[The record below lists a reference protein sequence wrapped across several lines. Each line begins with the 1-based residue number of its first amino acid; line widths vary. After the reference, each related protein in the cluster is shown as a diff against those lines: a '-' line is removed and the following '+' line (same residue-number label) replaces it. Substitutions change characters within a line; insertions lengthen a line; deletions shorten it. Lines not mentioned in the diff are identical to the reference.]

1 MKIQI
6 PDPPVIS
13 AKSGIKKPEV
23 SIAIITWEARED
35 LRTCLNSLYETVTAF
50 PFEVIVV
57 DNHSRDG
64 SGELVES
71 SYPDIHLIRNKK
83 NIGVARARNQAIDA
97 AKGRYILLLD
107 VDTKVQAGAIDK
119 LVEFANENQDAGI
132 IGSKLVDGEDNLQH
146 TCRQFPSIL
155 TYIFKKL
162 NFMPFFEQSRRLRE
176 HIMADWDHSQV
187 REVDYV
193 VGACQLIRREVIK
206 DVGQLDERF
215 FYGPEDV
222 DFCLRAHLHGWKIYY
237 FPHATVVHYSNN
249 KHKKPFSKQTFKHL
263 WGLFYFFQKHG
274 YLFHVKS
281 QDYAVI
287 MPRGLETTLL
297 VLVDFAAIVF
307 VFFVWSALRGML
319 GVFTLSEPVPLLV
332 TSLFV
337 FIYWFLLFFF
347 FGLYRAWYAY
357 SRFDEVLTVFKAVTI
372 GALIIFFV
380 TANPSDLSSAPK
392 FSRLLIVTYW
402 FLMSAVAASAR
413 SVLRT
418 VQRRLLEAGIGLR
431 RTIIVGSGKET
442 RELFDKVAHFP
453 ALGYRVV
460 GFVSNRPVTAKK
472 AYKGVP
478 VLGNILQLSRLIDIE
493 RIEDVLIALNYGDQ
507 KHVMEVLNQCADKE
521 VKLKI
526 TPDLYGT
533 IMGRA
538 RTNQI
543 YGTTLI
549 EILPQ
554 HMQAWEQKMKRLL
567 DIVVSASILLVGLPV
582 WLLVA
587 IIIRLETP
595 GHPLYSQERTGLRGK
610 AFKIYK
616 FRSMVSDAEKK
627 SGPTWAQKDDMRVT
641 RVGKF
646 IRQTRLDEI
655 PQFWNVLRGDMSL
668 IGPRPERPFFV
679 EQLRQ
684 KFPLYSRRLRIRPG
698 ITGWAQVKGDYDT
711 TIENVQQKIQFD
723 LFYLENMSLR
733 MDFKIMLMTVYVIL
747 ARKGQ

>member
-1 MKIQI
+1 MKVQFSNQQENII
-6 PDPPVIS
+6 ATGKNPPDL
-13 AKSGIKKPEV
+13 
-23 SIAIITWEARED
+23 SIAIITWNARAD
-35 LRTCLNSLYETVTAF
+35 LKKCLDSIF
-50 PFEVIVV
+50 QSSGDFSFEIIVV
-57 DNHSRDG
+57 DNNSSDD
-64 SGELVES
+64 SCELITAN
-71 SYPDIHLIRNKK
+71 YPEIHLIQNPK
-83 NIGVARARNQAIDA
+83 NCGVARARNQAIKA
-97 AKGRYILLLD
+97 ASGKYVLLLD
-107 VDTKVQAGAIDK
+107 VDTEVRSGALAALI
-119 LVEFANENQDAGI
+119 EFADANPDAGI
-132 IGSKLVDGEDNLQH
+132 IGSKLVDGDNRLQH

-155 TYIFKKL
+155 TYIFRRL
-162 NFMPFFEQSRRLRE
+162 SFMPFFDQSRRLRE
-176 HIMADWDHSQV
+176 HIMADWDHSQT

-193 VGACQLIRREVIK
+193 VGACQLIRREVLD
-206 DVGQLDERF
+206 DVGYLDKRF

-222 DFCLRAHLHGWKIYY
+222 DFCLRAHLHGWKIFY
-237 FPHATVVHYSNN
+237 FPHATVVHFSNN

-274 YLFHVKS
+274 YLFNVKS

-287 MPRGLETTLL
+287 MPRGLETSLL
-297 VLVDFAAIVF
+297 VLVDFLAVIV
-307 VFFVWSALRGML
+307 VFFLWSALRGFL
-319 GVFTLSEPVPLLV
+319 GIFTLSEPVPLLV
-332 TSLFV
+332 SSLLV
-337 FIYWFLLFFF
+337 FAFWFLIFFF

-372 GALIIFFV
+372 GAIIIFFI
-380 TANPSDLSSAPK
+380 TASPTDLSTPPK
-392 FSRLLIVTYW
+392 FSRLLIVSYW
-402 FLMSAVAASAR
+402 FLMGTITSGGR
-413 SVLRT
+413 SILRT
-418 VQRRLLEAGIGLR
+418 FQRKLLEAGIGLR

-442 RELFDKVAHFP
+442 RALFDKVAHFP
-453 ALGYRVV
+453 ALGYRIV
-460 GFVSNRPVTAKK
+460 GFVSTKPLHAKR

-478 VLGNILQLSRLIDIE
+478 VLGHIQQLAKLIDTK
-493 RIEDVLIALNYGDQ
+493 RIEDVLIALNYKDQ
-507 KHVMEVLNQCADKE
+507 KRVMEVLHQCADKE

-554 HMQAWEQKMKRLL
+554 HMQPWEQKMKRLI
-567 DIVVSASILLVGLPV
+567 DIVVSGTVLILGLPIWIFV
-582 WLLVA
+582 ALL
-587 IIIRLETP
+587 IRLESP
-595 GHPLYSQERTGLRGK
+595 GGALYSQERTGLRGK
-610 AFKIYK
+610 TFQIYK
-616 FRSMVSDAEKK
+616 FRSMVRDAEKQ
-627 SGPTWAQKDDMRVT
+627 SGPTWAQKDDMRIT

-679 EQLRQ
+679 DKLKKE
-684 KFPLYSRRLRIRPG
+684 FPLYSRRLRIRPG

-733 MDFKIMLMTVYVIL
+733 MDFKIMLMTVYVVL
-747 ARKGQ
+747 ARRGQ

>member
-1 MKIQI
+1 MKVQI
-6 PDPPVIS
+6 SNQREQAIGNEIKPPD
-13 AKSGIKKPEV
+13 V
-23 SIAIITWEARED
+23 SIAIITWDARDD
-35 LRTCLNSLYETVTAF
+35 LKKCLDSIYRSIGKF
-50 PFEVIVV
+50 SFEIIVV
-57 DNHSRDG
+57 DNHSHDG
-64 SGELVES
+64 SCEFVEEN
-71 SYPDIHLIRNKK
+71 YPDIELIRNKK
-83 NIGVARARNQAIDA
+83 NLGVARARNQAIRA
-97 AKGRYILLLD
+97 ACGRYILLLD
-107 VDTKVQAGAIDK
+107 VDTEVQPGALNELIN
-119 LVEFANENQDAGI
+119 FADENTEAGI
-132 IGSKLVDGEDNLQH
+132 IGTKLVDGENRLQH

-155 TYIFKKL
+155 TYIFRKL

-176 HIMADWDHSQV
+176 HIMADWDHNQV

-193 VGACQLIRREVIK
+193 VGACQLIRKEVIK

-222 DFCLRAHLHGWKIYY
+222 DFCLRAHLHGWKIFY
-237 FPHATVVHYSNN
+237 FPDATVVHYSNN

-274 YLFHVKS
+274 YLFNARSK
-281 QDYAVI
+281 DYAVI

-297 VLVDFAAIVF
+297 VLVDFLAVVS
-307 VFFVWSALRGML
+307 VFFTWSALRGML

-332 TSLFV
+332 ASLCV
-337 FIYWFLLFFF
+337 FSFWFLLFFF

-372 GALIIFFV
+372 GAIIIFFV
-380 TANPSDLSSAPK
+380 TANPGDLSTLPK
-392 FSRLLIVTYW
+392 FSRLLIVSYW
-402 FLMSAVAASAR
+402 FLMGTITAGGR
-413 SVLRT
+413 SILRT
-418 VQRRLLEAGIGLR
+418 LQRRMLEAGFGLR
-431 RTIIVGSGKET
+431 RTVIVGSGKET
-442 RELFDKVAHFP
+442 RALFDKVAHFP
-453 ALGYRVV
+453 ALGYRTV
-460 GFVSNRPVTAKK
+460 GFVSTRPLKSKK

-478 VLGNILQLSRLIDIE
+478 VLGHIRQLARIIDTK
-493 RIEDVLIALNYGDQ
+493 RIEDVLIALNYKDQ
-507 KHVMEVLNQCADKE
+507 KQVMQVLHQCADKE

-554 HMQAWEQKMKRLL
+554 HMQPWEQKMKRLI
-567 DIVVSASILLVGLPV
+567 DIVVSATVLILGLPI
-582 WLLVA
+582 WLFVA
-587 IIIRLETP
+587 LLIRLETP
-595 GHPLYSQERTGLRGK
+595 GSALYSQARTGLRGK
-610 AFKIYK
+610 PFKIYK

-627 SGPTWAQKDDMRVT
+627 SGPTWAQKDDMRIT

-679 EQLRQ
+679 EKLRR

-698 ITGWAQVKGDYDT
+698 ITGWAQVKGNYDT

-733 MDFKIMLMTVYVIL
+733 MDFKIMLMTVYVVL